1 MGLLDQL
8 WDDTVA
14 GPLPEAGLGKL
25 RKHPTF
31 SFHSNSGK
39 GECHEAYFARTRT
52 RHHLNVL
59 RAEAKG
65 STAVAAAEE
74 PRVTRSIMI
83 RRPAGSPTGNSTPPI
98 SPAGSTPPVSP
109 FSGGGG
115 GKEWNRFRR
124 KSSSDAYQRPAGI
137 ADAGPGS
144 PPPYEV

>member
-8 WDDTVA
+8 WDDTLA
-14 GPLPEAGLGKL
+14 GPLPDSGLGKL

-31 SFHSNSGK
+31 SFRSRSGK
-39 GECHEAYFARTRT
+39 ESA
-52 RHHLNVL
+52 
-59 RAEAKG
+59 G
-65 STAVAAAEE
+65 SAAAAVAEEE

-83 RRPAGSPTGNSTPPI
+83 RRPAGSPTGNATPPI

-115 GKEWNRFRR
+115 KEWNRFRR
-124 KSSSDAYQRPAGI
+124 KSSSDGYERPAGM
-137 ADAGPGS
+137 AGVGPSS